1 MRHEPPHAAS
11 NANLGVCVS
20 YGQGVGNATVVGSS
34 VKSVSGAVS
43 CYAGTFV
50 PVTPQPQ
57 GSSTGAPGY

>member
-1 MRHEPPHAAS
+1 
-11 NANLGVCVS
+11 VS

>member
-1 MRHEPPHAAS
+1 
-11 NANLGVCVS
+11 
-20 YGQGVGNATVVGSS
+20 
-34 VKSVSGAVS
+34 VS